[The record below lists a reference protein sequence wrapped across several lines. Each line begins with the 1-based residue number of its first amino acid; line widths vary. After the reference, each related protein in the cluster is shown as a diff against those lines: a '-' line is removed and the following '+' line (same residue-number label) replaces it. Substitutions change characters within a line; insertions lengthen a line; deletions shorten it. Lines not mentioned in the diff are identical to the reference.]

1 MVRKMS
7 LTVKLRQNGRVVIP
21 QATREMYDLREGDLI
36 DIEILRVKHPDG
48 SVIDFTAPLP
58 AAGTVQEAKEVE
70 A

>member
-1 MVRKMS
+1 MS

-48 SVIDFTAPLP
+48 TVIDFTAPLP
-58 AAGTVQEAKEVE
+58 AGGTVQEAKEVE

>member
-1 MVRKMS
+1 M
-7 LTVKLRQNGRVVIP
+7 IP

-48 SVIDFTAPLP
+48 TVVDFTAPLP
-58 AAGTVQEAKEVE
+58 AAGSGQEAKEVE

>member
-1 MVRKMS
+1 MS

-48 SVIDFTAPLP
+48 TVVDFTAPLP
-58 AAGTVQEAKEVE
+58 AAGSGQEAKEVE